1 MEIVKFTQR
10 LPADLAARVDA
21 FATSAGIGRN
31 AAINV
36 LLAQVLGSVPVPSP
50 RIPTTLENVR

>member
-1 MEIVKFTQR
+1 MKFTQR

-21 FATSAGIGRN
+21 FAESAGIGRN

-36 LLAQVLGSVPVPSP
+36 LLAQVLGAVPVPSP
-50 RIPTTLENVR
+50 RIPTNLENAR